1 MLKSFFKDTIIY
13 GVAAV
18 LPRVINLALIAIFT
32 FVLGK
37 ADFSDQT
44 QWYVYAAFIN
54 VILTMG
60 TETSF
65 FRYYT
70 QEPDKNK
77 VLASAATILLI
88 TSGIFLLLG
97 LILIQ
102 QFAGFLGFSDQ
113 KLVYILILTTVVDTI
128 CVIPFAYLRV
138 TGRPLVYTGIKLTN
152 VIVLFLFTVIFLI
165 IIPKMVISENS
176 FLQFFGFTNSYK
188 PGVIHIITA
197 NLIAS
202 VFTLLLLSPYLI
214 KIKWQ
219 PDKSMIVKL
228 LQYGWP
234 IMVGGIA
241 YTINENMDKLLIEN
255 LIGKEE
261 NGVYAACYKLSVFMT
276 LYIMAFRLGAEPFF
290 FRHAGN
296 ANAKNNY
303 STIMTWFVIFGCIFS
318 VIITGY
324 LDLFAGIII
333 KNKMYLE
340 GLFIVPVLLIANL
353 FSGIYNNLSIW
364 YKLTDMTRYGML
376 ISIVGAII
384 TTITLFIFVPVFG
397 IMGGAISTLITY
409 VLMALVSWY
418 LGHKYYP
425 VSYDITKIAVY
436 ILFASAISA
445 LSFLVFRGDLLVNTA
460 MIIGFVALVYYLERK
475 ELHAVLLNLKIFA

>member
-1 MLKSFFKDTIIY
+1 MK
-13 GVAAV
+13 
-18 LPRVINLALIAIFT
+18 
-32 FVLGK
+32 
-37 ADFSDQT
+37 
-44 QWYVYAAFIN
+44 
-54 VILTMG
+54 
-60 TETSF
+60 
-65 FRYYT
+65 
-70 QEPDKNK
+70 
-77 VLASAATILLI
+77 
-88 TSGIFLLLG
+88 
-97 LILIQ
+97 
-102 QFAGFLGFSDQ
+102 
-113 KLVYILILTTVVDTI
+113 
-128 CVIPFAYLRV
+128 
-138 TGRPLVYTGIKLTN
+138 
-152 VIVLFLFTVIFLI
+152 IVFTV
-165 IIPKMVISENS
+165 
-176 FLQFFGFTNSYK
+176 FGFTGSFK

-234 IMVGGIA
+234 IMIGGIA

-364 YKLTDMTRYGML
+364 YKLTDMTRYGMF
-376 ISIVGAII
+376 ISIVGAI
-384 TTITLFIFVPVFG
+384 TTIITLFIFVPVFG

-418 LGHKYYP
+418 LGHKYYH

-445 LSFLVFRGDLLVNTA
+445 LSFLVFRGDFMVNTA
-460 MIIGFVALVYYLERK
+460 MILAFIALVYYLERK
-475 ELHAVLLNLKIFA
+475 ELRVVLLSKK

>member
-1 MLKSFFKDTIIY
+1 
-13 GVAAV
+13 
-18 LPRVINLALIAIFT
+18 
-32 FVLGK
+32 
-37 ADFSDQT
+37 
-44 QWYVYAAFIN
+44 
-54 VILTMG
+54 
-60 TETSF
+60 
-65 FRYYT
+65 
-70 QEPDKNK
+70 
-77 VLASAATILLI
+77 
-88 TSGIFLLLG
+88 
-97 LILIQ
+97 
-102 QFAGFLGFSDQ
+102 
-113 KLVYILILTTVVDTI
+113 
-128 CVIPFAYLRV
+128 
-138 TGRPLVYTGIKLTN
+138 
-152 VIVLFLFTVIFLI
+152 
-165 IIPKMVISENS
+165 
-176 FLQFFGFTNSYK
+176 
-188 PGVIHIITA
+188 
-197 NLIAS
+197 
-202 VFTLLLLSPYLI
+202 
-214 KIKWQ
+214 
-219 PDKSMIVKL
+219 MIVKL

-234 IMVGGIA
+234 IMIGGIA

-364 YKLTDMTRYGML
+364 YKLTDMTRYGMF
-376 ISIVGAII
+376 ISIVGAI
-384 TTITLFIFVPVFG
+384 TTIITLFIFVPVFG

-436 ILFASAISA
+436 IL
-445 LSFLVFRGDLLVNTA
+445 LLQPSV
-460 MIIGFVALVYYLERK
+460 
-475 ELHAVLLNLKIFA
+475 H